1 MIKLSPSQF
10 ATADSVLAAL
20 TRGGALCIVS
30 SQPGFGLTTCMEN
43 IRSRVSN
50 PFFTIAD
57 HPELA
62 GLDLLGQ
69 LYNHLNIDTEFQAK
83 SELPSFAIEIITLRE
98 ISTIFVDDIDM
109 FLCGERARRHTVH
122 QLKLILTA
130 LPSVN
135 IVISGLHTETSDMLE
150 LQVGSPRSAEAFSLD
165 GFQGLNEYKVF
176 FESILAENSQAEFAD
191 VSLEA
196 LYLNTK
202 GNLGNT
208 FLRLFHPAYLY
219 DGRK

>member
-1 MIKLSPSQF
+1 MTMLSPSQF
-10 ATADSVLAAL
+10 ATANSVLAAL
-20 TRGGALCIVS
+20 TCGGALCIVS
-30 SQPGFGLTTCMEN
+30 SQPGFGLTTCMES
-43 IRSRVSN
+43 IRSRLSN
-50 PFFTIAD
+50 PICTIAD

-69 LYNHLNIDTEFQAK
+69 FYNHLNIDVEFQVK
-83 SELPSFAIEIITLRE
+83 SELPGFVIEIVTLRG

-109 FLCGERARRHTVH
+109 FLCGERARRHTVR

-135 IVISGLHTETSDMLE
+135 FVISGHAETTNMLD
-150 LQVGSPRSAEAFSLD
+150 LRMGSPHSAEAFRLG
-165 GFQGLNEYKVF
+165 GFQCINEYKVF
-176 FESILAENSQAEFAD
+176 FKSILAENSKSEFANM
-191 VSLEA
+191 SLEE

-202 GNLGNT
+202 GNLGDT

-219 DGRK
+219 NGHK

>member
-1 MIKLSPSQF
+1 MTMLSPSQF
-10 ATADSVLAAL
+10 ATANSVLAAL
-20 TRGGALCIVS
+20 TCGGALCIVS
-30 SQPGFGLTTCMEN
+30 SQPGFGLTICMES
-43 IRSRVSN
+43 IRSRLSN
-50 PFFTIAD
+50 PICTIAD

-69 LYNHLNIDTEFQAK
+69 FYNHLNIDVEFQVK
-83 SELPSFAIEIITLRE
+83 SELPGFVIEIVTLRG

-109 FLCGERARRHTVH
+109 FLCGERARRHTVR

-135 IVISGLHTETSDMLE
+135 FVISGHAETTNMLD
-150 LQVGSPRSAEAFSLD
+150 LRMGSPHSAEAFSLG
-165 GFQGLNEYKVF
+165 GFQCLNEYKVF
-176 FESILAENSQAEFAD
+176 FKSILAENSKSEFANI
-191 VSLEA
+191 SLEE

-202 GNLGNT
+202 GNLGDT

-219 DGRK
+219 NGHK

>member
-1 MIKLSPSQF
+1 
-10 ATADSVLAAL
+10 
-20 TRGGALCIVS
+20 
-30 SQPGFGLTTCMEN
+30 MES
-43 IRSRVSN
+43 IRSRLSN
-50 PFFTIAD
+50 PICTIAD

-69 LYNHLNIDTEFQAK
+69 FYNHLNIDVEFQVK
-83 SELPSFAIEIITLRE
+83 SELPGFVIEIVTLRG

-109 FLCGERARRHTVH
+109 FLCGERARRHTVR

-135 IVISGLHTETSDMLE
+135 FVISGHAETTNMLD
-150 LQVGSPRSAEAFSLD
+150 LRMGSPHSAEAFRLG
-165 GFQGLNEYKVF
+165 GFQCINEYKVF
-176 FESILAENSQAEFAD
+176 FKSILAENSKSEFANM
-191 VSLEA
+191 SLEE

-202 GNLGNT
+202 GNLGDT

-219 DGRK
+219 NGHK